1 MACGILGT
9 ETDLQMARTNIG
21 TRQCR
26 TEDRRPHFQQRRRE
40 KASLLAFCRRTKH
53 FTLGNESN
61 KERAMQIS
69 QLNGNP
75 LVMGGGDIT

>member
-1 MACGILGT
+1 M
-9 ETDLQMARTNIG
+9 LQRGQAAISRTI
-21 TRQCR
+21 T
-26 TEDRRPHFQQRRRE
+26 
-40 KASLLAFCRRTKH
+40 CRRTKH